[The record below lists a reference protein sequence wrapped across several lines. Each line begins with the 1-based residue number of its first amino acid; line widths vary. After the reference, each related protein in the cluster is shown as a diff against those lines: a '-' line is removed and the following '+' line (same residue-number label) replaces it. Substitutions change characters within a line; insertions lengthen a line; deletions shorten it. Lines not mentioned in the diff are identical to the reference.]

1 MSDNWSESRTL
12 CRPTEFRTQNPLI
25 EYLDERIVARL
36 LQCYYYIMSCL
47 LNCFVIVC
55 NLVDV
60 CGAVCNH
67 HLAIRIMLHPYFLTT
82 WNIKLYYY
90 VLGIKYQFL
99 LSNNGLSSENA
110 CFTWWWYVNMYD
122 FAQTNLVCLFD
133 IHICRTINVLANS
146 ELCNNSCTY

>member
-25 EYLDERIVARL
+25 EYLDERIVAAVL
-36 LQCYYYIMSCL
+36 LLMSCL

-67 HLAIRIMLHPYFLTT
+67 HLAIRIILHPYFLTT
-82 WNIKLYYY
+82 
-90 VLGIKYQFL
+90 
-99 LSNNGLSSENA
+99 
-110 CFTWWWYVNMYD
+110 
-122 FAQTNLVCLFD
+122 
-133 IHICRTINVLANS
+133 
-146 ELCNNSCTY
+146 